1 MEYLSESQIRNQLGM
16 SVSLSLSDNFMVGY
30 KSGQQSLES
39 LIEFKSAV
47 FNREYFVLGD
57 LVVLDIYL

>member
-1 MEYLSESQIRNQLGM
+1 MEYLSESQLRNQLGM

-47 FNREYFVLGD
+47 FNHEYFVLGD